1 MIKYD
6 STANGYDEL
15 YRDEQWEKY
24 DVAKKTLLDK
34 QLTILCDFGSGT
46 LLFLEYITS
55 TSLSQR
61 VSYYVAL
68 ELSYKMIVNSMKR
81 AKKLSKSHLV
91 DVVQADIEN
100 TPLRDSSCSIA
111 VSYTV
116 LDLVDNPMQV
126 LEEIK
131 RTSSYAV
138 VSLLKKAQRLK
149 TMSLRIGT
157 YIGETD
163 KDVLFQLK
171 GKIHSKS

>member
-1 MIKYD
+1 MRKRIIMIKYD

-24 DVAKKTLLDK
+24 DAARKTLLDK
-34 QLTILCDFGSGT
+34 QLATLCDFGSGT
-46 LLFLEYITS
+46 LLFLEYIIS

-68 ELSYKMIVNSMKR
+68 ELSHNMIVNSMKR
-81 AKKLSKSHLV
+81 AKKLGKRHLV
-91 DVVQADIEN
+91 DIVQADIEN

-116 LDLVDNPMQV
+116 LDLVDNPKQA

-131 RTSSYAV
+131 RTSSYAI

-149 TMSLRIGT
+149 TTNLRIGT
-157 YIGETD
+157 YIGETN
-163 KDVLFQLK
+163 KDVLFLL
-171 GKIHSKS
+171 